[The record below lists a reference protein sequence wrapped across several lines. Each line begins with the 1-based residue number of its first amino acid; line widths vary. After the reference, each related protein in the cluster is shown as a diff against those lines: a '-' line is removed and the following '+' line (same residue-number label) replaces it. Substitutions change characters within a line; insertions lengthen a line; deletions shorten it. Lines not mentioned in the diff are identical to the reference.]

1 MYNVFFSTSKFI
13 KKLKRIFSLQKT
25 TYICSVKEFIRHI
38 EILLLD
44 NDCVVIPGFGG
55 FVTSHA
61 PSTYIENEHLFLPP
75 IRTVGF
81 NEQLKEDDGL
91 LCKAYC
97 TTYHI
102 SEHEAKNLIASHIQ
116 AIQNELLENGTCDLG
131 SIGIFTMEESNI
143 RFSPCEA
150 GTVCPS
156 FYGLDAIVFPKLE
169 TNRTEFKNIPQNH
182 EKRISVKSDEIVIR
196 IKKSWL
202 NNIAAVA
209 AVVIMFLIISP
220 KAQNTGIVSS
230 EKADFALLMSTQPT
244 VKTSEHQDISAKN
257 KKNDISAQK
266 KADAKKEIK
275 IEKATKPAAELPKHS
290 STNSKKKT
298 VTDDKENEFFVVVAS
313 AIPEANA
320 KAFVSKLHKEG
331 FTDATLYKNGKMIR
345 VVFPGFSSETEAY
358 QKLKSLRQRSDKFN
372 SAWVLSNK

>member
-1 MYNVFFSTSKFI
+1 MYNIFFSTRKFI
-13 KKLKRIFSLQKT
+13 KKAKRIFSLQKT

-61 PSTYIENEHLFLPP
+61 PSTYIEDENLFLPP

-81 NEQLKEDDGL
+81 NDQLKEDDGL
-91 LCKAYC
+91 LRKAYC
-97 TTYHI
+97 TTYNI
-102 SEHEAKNLIASHIQ
+102 SEQEAKDLIASHIQ
-116 AIQNELLENGTCDLG
+116 AIEKELLENGICDMGSLG
-131 SIGIFTMEESNI
+131 TFTIEEGNI

-169 TNRTEFKNIPQNH
+169 TNNTDIKLEPNKGKKITVN
-182 EKRISVKSDEIVIR
+182 SDEIVIR
-196 IKKSWL
+196 IKKTWL

-209 AVVIMFLIISP
+209 AVVILFLIISP

-244 VKTSEHQDISAKN
+244 VKTSERPNISSNN
-257 KKNDISAQK
+257 KKNDNSEK
-266 KADAKKEIK
+266 KAEVKNEKTSAPVSKPTA
-275 IEKATKPAAELPKHS
+275 KATS
-290 STNSKKKT
+290 SDTQTKKT
-298 VTDDKENEFFVVVAS
+298 EADNKEDGIYVVVAS

-320 KAFVSKLHKEG
+320 KAFVAKLHKEG
-331 FTDATLYKNGKMIR
+331 YTDATLYKKGKMIR
-345 VVFPGFSSETEAY
+345 VVFSGFASEAEAY
-358 QKLKSLRQRSDKFN
+358 QKLKSLRQRSDRFN

>member
-1 MYNVFFSTSKFI
+1 M
-13 KKLKRIFSLQKT
+13 QKT

-97 TTYHI
+97 MTYHI
-102 SEHEAKNLIASHIQ
+102 SDQEAKDLITSHIQ

-131 SIGIFTMEESNI
+131 SIGIFTMEEGNI

-156 FYGLDAIVFPKLE
+156 FYGLDAIIFPKLE
-169 TNRTEFKNIPQNH
+169 TNRTEIKNIPQNH

-220 KAQNTGIVSS
+220 KAQNTGIISS

-257 KKNDISAQK
+257 KKKDISEQK
-266 KADAKKEIK
+266 KADAKNEIK
-275 IEKATKPAAELPKHS
+275 NEKATKPEAELSEHS
-290 STNSKKKT
+290 STISKK
-298 VTDDKENEFFVVVAS
+298 DDKENEFFVVVAS

-331 FTDATLYKNGKMIR
+331 FTDATLYKNGEMIR